1 MSVGDDPSAVQ
12 NNTSEDDPDN
22 AYYDP
27 YYAFDDDFNRDPYQ
41 RDESEKR
48 NPLKPESD
56 GAHRTNIAQCR
67 RVNWYRDL
75 PINCNTIHELIDSF
89 TLARQNQ
96 HRFLGEGAYR
106 TAFETKRTVPGPT
119 NNTAGGSSSSS
130 NNKNMEE
137 TICFKKYVWDKDN
150 ANSTYNKED
159 YEYMRMD
166 AIVNER
172 IGSYPHIVNIYGF
185 CALSIVSEFMP
196 YGDIDLVAAPGG
208 WRGENND
215 PSRGTGYKPLELSHN
230 DLTPTQKLQH
240 ALDMVEAVSL
250 LHSYEGGVMVHGD
263 IQTSQFLLDKDG
275 RVLLN
280 DFNRA
285 EIMTWDEDGDHDYC
299 RYTNGHGGGDWRA
312 PEEYLDEPLNEK
324 VDIFSLGN
332 NFYTLLTGESPFYD
346 TYTYD
351 EVEKKVTDPEGKEK
365 PFIDPR
371 FQNSSVAEKALA
383 NVIPRMWIYEPDDR
397 IDAFEIIKLLRE
409 AKRLQEKAEQ
419 Q

>member
-1 MSVGDDPSAVQ
+1 
-12 NNTSEDDPDN
+12 
-22 AYYDP
+22 
-27 YYAFDDDFNRDPYQ
+27 
-41 RDESEKR
+41 
-48 NPLKPESD
+48 
-56 GAHRTNIAQCR
+56 
-67 RVNWYRDL
+67 
-75 PINCNTIHELIDSF
+75 
-89 TLARQNQ
+89 
-96 HRFLGEGAYR
+96 
-106 TAFETKRTVPGPT
+106 
-119 NNTAGGSSSSS
+119 
-130 NNKNMEE
+130 
-137 TICFKKYVWDKDN
+137 
-150 ANSTYNKED
+150 
-159 YEYMRMD
+159 
-166 AIVNER
+166 
-172 IGSYPHIVNIYGF
+172 
-185 CALSIVSEFMP
+185 
-196 YGDIDLVAAPGG
+196 
-208 WRGENND
+208 
-215 PSRGTGYKPLELSHN
+215 
-230 DLTPTQKLQH
+230 
-240 ALDMVEAVSL
+240 
-250 LHSYEGGVMVHGD
+250 MVHGD
-263 IQTSQFLLDKDG
+263 IQTAQFLLDKDG

>member
-1 MSVGDDPSAVQ
+1 
-12 NNTSEDDPDN
+12 
-22 AYYDP
+22 
-27 YYAFDDDFNRDPYQ
+27 
-41 RDESEKR
+41 
-48 NPLKPESD
+48 
-56 GAHRTNIAQCR
+56 
-67 RVNWYRDL
+67 
-75 PINCNTIHELIDSF
+75 
-89 TLARQNQ
+89 
-96 HRFLGEGAYR
+96 
-106 TAFETKRTVPGPT
+106 
-119 NNTAGGSSSSS
+119 
-130 NNKNMEE
+130 
-137 TICFKKYVWDKDN
+137 
-150 ANSTYNKED
+150 
-159 YEYMRMD
+159 
-166 AIVNER
+166 
-172 IGSYPHIVNIYGF
+172 
-185 CALSIVSEFMP
+185 MP

-230 DLTPTQKLQH
+230 DLTPTQKLQY

-299 RYTNGHGGGDWRA
+299 RYTNGHGGGDVSPTPSIFYCNIYPGYVVPLTLVLYLRTIHFFGFQWRA